1 MSNIRR
7 KLTPED
13 FALLN
18 PNTRTC
24 PVFRTS
30 RDAELTKAIYG
41 RVPVLVNESRGDEGN
56 PWGESFLRM
65 FYMAN
70 DSHLFRTRNVLEAEG
85 YVLEGNVFAC
95 GDERMLPL
103 FEAKMVHQFDH
114 RWGTYEGQT
123 EAQANQGKLPEVAEA
138 EHSDE
143 EFFSLPR
150 YWVPRPEVEKAVAS
164 RSVNDWIVGWR
175 DICRN
180 TDERTTISSV
190 IPRAGAGDTL
200 LLAFSEEE
208 PSLVAVLA
216 ANLNAFVLDY
226 VSRQKQGGTHLKYH
240 VFKQLALLSPALL
253 TEAPW
258 TRSELGAWMNARTIE
273 LTVTSRDL
281 EPFARD
287 LGHDGPPFRWDSE
300 RRIVLRAELDAAFFH
315 LYGFAEEDVDYVM
328 ETFPIVK
335 RRDEEKFGHYRTKA
349 LILDVY
355 RKMADAIAS
364 GLPYETILDPPP
376 ADPRVAHRSERW
388 AEHVRSD

>member
-1 MSNIRR
+1 
-7 KLTPED
+7 
-13 FALLN
+13 
-18 PNTRTC
+18 
-24 PVFRTS
+24 
-30 RDAELTKAIYG
+30 
-41 RVPVLVNESRGDEGN
+41 
-56 PWGESFLRM
+56 
-65 FYMAN
+65 
-70 DSHLFRTRNVLEAEG
+70 
-85 YVLEGNVFAC
+85 
-95 GDERMLPL
+95 
-103 FEAKMVHQFDH
+103 
-114 RWGTYEGQT
+114 
-123 EAQANQGKLPEVAEA
+123 
-138 EHSDE
+138 
-143 EFFSLPR
+143 
-150 YWVPRPEVEKAVAS
+150 
-164 RSVNDWIVGWR
+164 
-175 DICRN
+175 
-180 TDERTTISSV
+180 V